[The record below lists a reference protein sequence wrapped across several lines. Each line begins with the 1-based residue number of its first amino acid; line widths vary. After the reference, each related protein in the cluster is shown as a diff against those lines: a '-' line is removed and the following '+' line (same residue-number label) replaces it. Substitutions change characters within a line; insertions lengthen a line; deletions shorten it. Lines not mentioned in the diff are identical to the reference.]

1 MTKIILSYRRSDSDA
16 IAGRIRDKL
25 ASHYGDDSVFM
36 DIDSIPFGLDFRE
49 HVKAA
54 LLENDILIAVI
65 GPRWIGP
72 NTSGRFR
79 INEETDPVRIEVETA
94 LLRKIPVVPV
104 LVGGADMP
112 STAELP
118 DGLKDLAFRNAAQI
132 DAGRDFHQ
140 HMDRLIRS
148 MDRILELNSVNEVS
162 SRFDDGHQPSSSVRK
177 NVEQPPP
184 RTESPSIQGS
194 AGGGLNSVLTKYGI
208 RFVDA
213 ETESKFLADYRER
226 FYYLGQLATAIAV
239 AGWLIFGSTAL
250 VASQGKD
257 LASIK
262 FFFIAAPILLIVFF
276 ASFLKITK
284 QMWQVYSVLTTL
296 VFIAMVYT
304 SARVLQEQSWFR
316 PEYVTMTFMGG
327 MMLVGMAP
335 ILVIYTALLETTMA
349 VVALYY
355 IVFDL
360 HMAEFPT
367 LYAIF
372 SGVFLGGTLVVG
384 CCFAV
389 IRETSLRRE
398 FSAAR
403 GLRHQGWKKGGML

>member
-1 MTKIILSYRRSDSDA
+1 MPKIILSYRRSDSDA

-25 ASHYGDDSVFM
+25 VSHYGDDSVFM

-49 HVKAA
+49 HVKTA

-65 GPRWIGP
+65 GPSWIGP
-72 NTSGRFR
+72 NTSGRSR

-94 LLRKIPVVPV
+94 LLRNIPVVPV

-112 STAELP
+112 SPAELP

-148 MDRILELNSVNEVS
+148 MDRILELNSVRDVS
-162 SRFDDGHQPSSSVRK
+162 KRFDDGHQPSSSARK

-184 RTESPSIQGS
+184 RTESRSAS
-194 AGGGLNSVLTKYGI
+194 DNAGGGLNSVLTKYGL

-213 ETESKFLADYRER
+213 ETEAEFLADYRER
-226 FYYLGQLATAIAV
+226 FYSLGQSAV
-239 AGWLIFGSTAL
+239 AMAVAAWIVHSSIAL

-262 FFFIAAPILLIVFF
+262 LFFIAAPILLIAFF
-276 ASFLKITK
+276 GSFLKITK
-284 QMWQVYSVLTTL
+284 QMWQVYFVLATL
-296 VFIAMVYT
+296 VFIAIGYT
-304 SARVLQEQSWFR
+304 SSRVLQDQSWFR
-316 PEYVTMTFMGG
+316 PEYVTMAFMAGIV
-327 MMLVGMAP
+327 LVGMAP
-335 ILVIYTALLETTMA
+335 ILLIYAALLESTMVA
-349 VVALYY
+349 VPLYF

-360 HMAEFPT
+360 HMVEFPI

-372 SGVFLGGTLVVG
+372 SCFFLGSTLVVG
-384 CCFAV
+384 CCFTV

-398 FSAAR
+398 FAAVR
-403 GLRHQGWKKGGML
+403 GVRHKGGML

>member
-1 MTKIILSYRRSDSDA
+1 MPKIILSYRRSDSDA

-25 ASHYGDDSVFM
+25 VSHYGDDSVFM

-49 HVKAA
+49 HVKTA

-65 GPRWIGP
+65 GPSWIGP
-72 NTSGRFR
+72 NTSGRTR

-94 LLRKIPVVPV
+94 LQRNIPVVPV
-104 LVGGADMP
+104 LVGGAGMP
-112 STAELP
+112 SPAELP

-140 HMDRLIRS
+140 HMERLIRS
-148 MDRILELNSVNEVS
+148 MDRILEQNSVREVS
-162 SRFDDGHQPSSSVRK
+162 GRFDNVYQPSSSARK
-177 NVEQPPP
+177 NVERPPP
-184 RTESPSIQGS
+184 RTESLSTDGS
-194 AGGGLNSVLTKYGI
+194 AEGGLNSVLTKYGL

-226 FYYLGQLATAIAV
+226 FYSLGQSAIAIAI
-239 AGWLIFGSTAL
+239 AGWLVFGSTAL

-262 FFFIAAPILLIVFF
+262 FFYIAAPILLIVFF

-284 QMWQVYSVLTTL
+284 QMWQTYFVLTTL
-296 VFIAMVYT
+296 AFIAMAYT
-304 SARVLQEQSWFR
+304 SARVLQEESWFR

-327 MMLVGMAP
+327 IVLVGMAP
-335 ILVIYTALLETTMA
+335 VLVVYAALLESTMA
-349 VVALYY
+349 AVALYY

-360 HMAEFPT
+360 HMVEFPT

-372 SGVFLGGTLVVG
+372 SCVFLGGTLVVG

-398 FSAAR
+398 FAAVR
-403 GLRHQGWKKGGML
+403 GLRRQGVSKGGML